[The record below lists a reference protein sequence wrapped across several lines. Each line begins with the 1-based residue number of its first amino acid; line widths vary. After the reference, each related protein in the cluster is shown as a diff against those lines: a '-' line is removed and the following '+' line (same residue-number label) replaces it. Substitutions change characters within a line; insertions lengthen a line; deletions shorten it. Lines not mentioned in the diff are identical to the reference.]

1 MKEKKEE
8 ERKISPP
15 TSLEKE
21 VEVREGR
28 RNKKREK

>member
-1 MKEKKEE
+1 MKEKKE